1 MLRNTVKLLIFTM
14 LMVILLQ
21 ATHTA
26 VAANGDF
33 SLRFAM
39 NGSDI
44 TELETIDIDP
54 ERDMTVD
61 LHIFDVTR
69 DVALE
74 KISVVVT
81 FAGQTIQTLSHSLGD
96 FRIAAG
102 EDYRKQITLSTREVL
117 RLGDRLLVTG
127 TYRAMIT
134 LEYTAGNQQKAW
146 SETKN
151 LRIHGNPLNTPAGA
165 AGIVISGGTIAVI
178 LMLLK
183 SLIVPGLPA
192 GTTMPVNTPVR
203 SLPSLHDLAA
213 ERLEPTTRGR
223 VMGSIVKAAR
233 GRIIKDRCPI
243 CGTRL
248 KHGYCY
254 TCKKSAKEV
263 RKEYVDRV
271 RDLVMQS
278 SELLASGQ
286 VATLDK
292 LCSRLGI
299 DAKLGTDVIATLKH
313 AKLVKVKP
321 VPRQLM
327 GKAVMVGIGSGL
339 SAMLWVT
346 VGGLVALSP
355 SALVGL
361 LAASV
366 VIPVAVTKG
375 FQIKA
380 KRTLKKPTK

>member
-1 MLRNTVKLLIFTM
+1 
-14 LMVILLQ
+14 MVALLQ
-21 ATHTA
+21 ATYVTM
-26 VAANGDF
+26 AANGDF
-33 SLRFAM
+33 SLRFIM

-44 TELETIDIDP
+44 TELETINIDP

-61 LHIFDVTR
+61 LHIFNVTK

-81 FAGQTIQTLSHSLGD
+81 FAGQTIHTFSHSLGD
-96 FRIAAG
+96 SRIAAG

-127 TYRAMIT
+127 TYRTMMT

-146 SETKN
+146 SVMKN
-151 LRIHGNPLNTPAGA
+151 LRIHGNPLNTPVGA
-165 AGIVISGGTIAVI
+165 AGIVISGGTIAGI

-192 GTTMPVNTPVR
+192 GITLPTNTPVR

-213 ERLEPTTRGR
+213 ERLEPTARGR
-223 VMGSIVKAAR
+223 IMGSIVKAAKR
-233 GRIIKDRCPI
+233 RITKNKCPI

-248 KHGYCY
+248 KSGHCY
-254 TCKKSAKEV
+254 TCKKSSKEV
-263 RKEYVDRV
+263 QKEYVDRV
-271 RDLVMQS
+271 RNLVMQS
-278 SELLASGQ
+278 SKLLASGQ
-286 VATLDK
+286 VSTLDD

-313 AKLVKVKP
+313 AKQVTVKTVTRK
-321 VPRQLM
+321 LM

-339 SAMLWVT
+339 SAMLWIT
-346 VGGLVALSP
+346 VGGLVTLSP
-355 SALVGL
+355 SALVAL
-361 LAASV
+361 IAASV
-366 VIPVAVTKG
+366 VIPVVVTKS

-380 KRTLKKPTK
+380 KRTLKKPTNN